1 MAERLISP
9 GVFTKENDL
18 SFLPQGI
25 AEIGAAFIGP
35 FEMGPA
41 FRPVI
46 VNSLQE
52 YQARF
57 GNTTSDFYTPYAVES
72 YLKQAQRAT
81 IVRVLGLGGYDSA
94 VNQSLRLSISG
105 SPGGVKTAALLH
117 PSRIGVSLVSGSVSG
132 SPNSFN
138 LTISGSSGLT
148 TFVSLSLNPTST
160 NYYVTVLGTSPVGK
174 YDGFVLEAFDNATA
188 FVPGYSI
195 GSGSM
200 QLALASGDLNFSGS
214 IYGVYSNAYTPMIR
228 SQLLGG
234 LRYNLFQFYTR
245 TDGGAANEVI
255 KVSITDIT
263 PPTVVGS
270 YGTFT
275 VLVRSFD
282 DTDSKINVLEQ
293 FTNCTLDPTS
303 TNFVGQKIGTTRT
316 IIDASGFVY
325 VDGDWPNNSNYIRVS
340 MAPGSDNVPV
350 TALPYGFAPLSAPL
364 NRSDVPAPDYIL
376 TRYYTPSG
384 TTTSISN
391 DRLYYGL
398 NTATNTS
405 MAYFSAL
412 PSGSSQQIGVFWSG
426 STAVPAGGADPGFD
440 LLTSIAAQDQTD
452 LAVTTAIS
460 LRKFTVGFQGGFD
473 GQNFAVVRNTGAN
486 ITSANTMGYNL
497 STAGADGAR
506 AYNQAI
512 QALSNGDEYDI
523 NLLVTP
529 GVIYSQHVYVV
540 TQGIAMVENRGDV
553 FYIFDADSLGNTV
566 LSAINSITGLDTSYA
581 ATYHP
586 WVKIRDTN
594 TGKTIWAPPSV
605 LLPGVYAFND
615 RVAAEFFAPAGLTR
629 GGLHEALQVRAR
641 LASTDRDNLYQNNI
655 NPIAYFPG
663 QGIVAYGQKTLQ
675 QLDSALDRI
684 NVRRLLIMVKKFVAS
699 TARYLVFEQNTE
711 ATRNRFLAIVNPY
724 LANIQERQGLYAFKV
739 IMDDTNNTPDTIDR
753 NILVGQLY
761 LQPAKTAEFITLEFN
776 ILPTGATFPQ

>member
-35 FEMGPA
+35 FSMGPA

-46 VNSLQE
+46 VESLQD
-52 YQARF
+52 YQAQF
-57 GNTTSDFYTPYAVES
+57 GNTTSDYYTPYAVES

-81 IVRVLGLGGYDSA
+81 IVRVLGLAGYDSA
-94 VNQSLRLSISG
+94 VNQSLRLTISG
-105 SPGGVKTAALLH
+105 STSGVRTVALLH
-117 PSRIGVSLVSGSVSG
+117 PSRLGVSLLSGSVSG

-138 LTISGSSGLT
+138 MTISGSSGLT
-148 TFVSLSLNPTST
+148 TFTGLSLNPTSA
-160 NYYVTVLGTSPVGK
+160 NYYVNVLGTSPVGK

-228 SQLLGG
+228 TQLLGG
-234 LRYNLFQFYTR
+234 QRYNLFQFFTLS
-245 TDGGAANEVI
+245 DGNTANDVV
-255 KVSITDIT
+255 KVSITDIM
-263 PPTVVGS
+263 PPSVATE

-275 VLVRSFD
+275 VLVRD
-282 DTDSKINVLEQ
+282 LTDTDSKINVLEQ

-303 TNFVGQKIGTTRT
+303 PDYVAQKIGTART

-325 VDGDWPNNSNYIRVS
+325 LEGDWPNNSKYIRVAMS
-340 MAPGSDNVPV
+340 PGSDNVPING
-350 TALPYGFAPLSAPL
+350 LPYGFAPMSAPL
-364 NRSDVPAPDYIL
+364 NRADVPAPDYVT
-376 TRYYTPSG
+376 TRYYTPTG
-384 TTTSISN
+384 TTTAISN

-398 NTATNTS
+398 NTATNTTK
-405 MAYFSAL
+405 AYLNAL
-412 PSGSSQQIGVFWSG
+412 PSGSSQQVGQFWSG
-426 STAVPAGGADPGFD
+426 SSVVPAGGADPGFD
-440 LLTSIAAQDQTD
+440 LLTTLATQDLTD
-452 LAVTTAIS
+452 ISVTTATA

-473 GQNFAVVRNTGAN
+473 GQNFAVVRNTGTA
-486 ITSANTMGYNL
+486 ITPSNTMGFNL

-506 AYNQAI
+506 AYNTAI
-512 QALSNGDEYDI
+512 QAVSNPDEYDI
-523 NLLVTP
+523 NMLVTP

-540 TQGIAMVENRGDV
+540 TQGIAMVENRADA
-553 FYIFDADSLGNTV
+553 FYVFDADSLGNTV
-566 LSAINSITGLDTSYA
+566 LSAINAIVGLDTSYA

-586 WVKIRDTN
+586 WLKIRDTN
-594 TGKTIWAPPSV
+594 TGKTLWAPPSV

-615 RVAAEFFAPAGLTR
+615 RVGAEFFAPAGLTR
-629 GGLHEALQVRAR
+629 GGLSEALQVRAR
-641 LASTDRDNLYQNNI
+641 LASADRDNLYLNSI
-655 NPIAYFPG
+655 NPIAFFPG
-663 QGIVAYGQKTLQ
+663 QGIVVWGQKTLQ
-675 QLDSALDRI
+675 QAASALDRI
-684 NVRRLLIMVKKFVAS
+684 NVRRLLIMIKKFVAS

-711 ATRNRFLAIVNPY
+711 ATRNRFLSIVNPY

-739 IMDDTNNTPDTIDR
+739 VMDSTNNTPDTIDR

-761 LQPAKTAEFITLEFN
+761 LQPTKTAEFITLEFN